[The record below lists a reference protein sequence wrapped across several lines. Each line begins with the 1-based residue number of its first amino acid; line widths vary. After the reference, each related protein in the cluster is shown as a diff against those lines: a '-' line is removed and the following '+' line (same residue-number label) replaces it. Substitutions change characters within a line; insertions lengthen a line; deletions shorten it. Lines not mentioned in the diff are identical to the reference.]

1 MFYKVLGSGLLI
13 LAAWRTERYM
23 TRRGRG
29 SIERLGAFLQL
40 LSLLGR
46 EVTEVGRPIGE
57 ILRMVPERIWRLCV
71 GEGTGERT
79 WEHLRRGAASLADAP
94 GRRLLLAFFAVPPGA
109 SRTEFLARLRNAS
122 TGAEERY
129 AALAREVPRECK
141 NIRVLIYS
149 ILAMT
154 LILLW

>member
-1 MFYKVLGSGLLI
+1 MFYKAVGSGLLI
-13 LAAWRTERYM
+13 VAAWQVERYL

-46 EVTEVGRPIGE
+46 EVAEVGRPVGE
-57 ILRMVPERIWRLCV
+57 ILRMVPEGIWRLCT
-71 GEGTGERT
+71 GEVAGERT
-79 WEHLRRGAASLADAP
+79 WEDLRRGAASLADAP

-109 SRTEFLARLRNAS
+109 SRTEFLARLRRVSA
-122 TGAEERY
+122 GAEERY
-129 AALAREVPRECK
+129 AALAREVPRQCK
-141 NIRVLIYS
+141 NIRILIYS